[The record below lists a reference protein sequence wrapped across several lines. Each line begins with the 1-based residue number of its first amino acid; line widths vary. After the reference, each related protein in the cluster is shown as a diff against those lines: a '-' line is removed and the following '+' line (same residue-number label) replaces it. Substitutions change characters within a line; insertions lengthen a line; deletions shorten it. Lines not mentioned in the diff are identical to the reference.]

1 MNAKEITKYL
11 NKVYNQCAVSFEDS
25 IDNITIG
32 NLTSFSHGGSGVLT
46 VYNDDQKKVLQVYDK
61 EMKDGVYYLFFID
74 GVTDK
79 KDGSGTPVSGYMPR
93 GYNAG
98 FIYDG
103 GSERTIAHELGHGIA
118 GLEHVFENSNNSG
131 KTNNLMDYSTGDE
144 LWHFQWD
151 QIQDPS
157 RVWMK
162 WNKAESESEM
172 VEGIPRTEWVLVIY
186 SPYVSDKFHEAYCM
200 RFKDNL
206 YLMRKW
212 TYKALNQSF
221 KGEHLGWYS
230 QQTANYKGIFAN
242 EDKKVARL
250 IHFDGAKRG
259 MTVIG
264 SKYDEN
270 KHIVF
275 NREHTYYFPPY
286 EGNFYVKL
294 GLAYANLLEPK
305 LKFIDLQNTQSML
318 SSFFMGSFKANS
330 FLRWIYYPSPKEQLR
345 KLGLEGLFYPV
356 DIFLY
361 DEKTQKCDGDSYYG
375 PLDFIG
381 VQAAYSAVGGY
392 NNKNSLWDDFL
403 KLINLNYAESG
414 TLTIGRMRGYGVCA
428 FGATLQNGGGLDVGV
443 ALALVGAK
451 YNGSRTDDNYW
462 DIDYSPQKFAGK
474 AVNFSLGYS
483 FISLDYF
490 KAYDDDGNNNF
501 SGGEVE
507 FTLGIPDISVSGSII
522 SEQSKLINLK
532 QYFK

>member
-1 MNAKEITKYL
+1 M
-11 NKVYNQCAVSFEDS
+11 Q
-25 IDNITIG
+25 DNT
-32 NLTSFSHGGSGVLT
+32 
-46 VYNDDQKKVLQVYDK
+46 
-61 EMKDGVYYLFFID
+61 YYLFFVD

-93 GYNAG
+93 GYNCG

-103 GSERTIAHELGHGIA
+103 GSPRTIAHELGHGIA
-118 GLEHVFENSNNSG
+118 GLEHVFSDSKASG
-131 KTNNLMDYSTGDE
+131 KTANLMDYATGE
-144 LWHFQWD
+144 QLWHFQWD
-151 QIQDPS
+151 QIQDPG

-162 WNKAESESEM
+162 WNKDESESEM

-186 SPYVSDKFHEAYCM
+186 SPWVSDTFDVAYGN
-200 RFKDNL
+200 KD
-206 YLMRKW
+206 YYGMRKW
-212 TYKALNQSF
+212 TYKALNQQF
-221 KGEHLGWYS
+221 KDEHLGWYS
-230 QQTANYKGIFAN
+230 QQTANYNGIFAN

-259 MTVIG
+259 VTVIL
-264 SKYDEN
+264 SKYDDK

-275 NREHTYYFPPY
+275 NREKTYYFPPY

-305 LKFIDLQNTQSML
+305 LKFVDLQNAQSML
-318 SSFFMGSFKANS
+318 TSFFMGSFKATT

-381 VQAAYSAVGGY
+381 VQGALSGIFGY

-403 KLINLNYAESG
+403 KLFNLNAEIG
-414 TLTIGRMRGYGVCA
+414 TLTIGRMRGYGICA
-428 FGATLQNGGGLDVGV
+428 YGATLQNGGGLDGGV

-451 YNGSRTDDNYW
+451 YNGSKTDEDYW
-462 DIDYSPQKFAGK
+462 DKYYSPQKFAGK

-483 FISLDYF
+483 FISLDF
-490 KAYDDDGNNNF
+490 FNAYDIRENGEEYNNF
-501 SGGEVE
+501 SGVEIE
-507 FTLGIPDISVSGSII
+507 FTLGPADVSATFYTEH
-522 SEQSKLINLK
+522 SELIDLSEYLK
-532 QYFK
+532 